1 MINFILAPL
10 GVLLM
15 ILGVVGLFV
24 ALRGPEYLR
33 SRWTDRRRPYDT
45 DPASKDRD

>member
-15 ILGVVGLFV
+15 ILGVAGLV
-24 ALRGPEYLR
+24 IALRGGLGA
-33 SRWTDRRRPYDT
+33 RPSNGDT
-45 DPASKDRD
+45 SSNKTGAASDDAD

>member
-15 ILGVVGLFV
+15 LLGVAGLFV
-24 ALRGPEYLR
+24 ALRGPEHLR
-33 SRWTDRRRPYDT
+33 NRWPNRDRSST
-45 DPASKDRD
+45 KDPSAKDRD